1 MVWRNCQKSLM
12 RLVTLLEKKVLD
24 GLSLYAKKRTL
35 NLEEMIFSQ
44 EDQPGAHSTL
54 AEIACELNIDHL
66 SVLCIIDQDFDL
78 RPLRKRKVQKLTDS
92 NIENHIIRSRKLLSK
107 YSQKTLHIF
116 SDEKI
121 FKVKQLYN
129 WHNDMVYVPKK
140 MRKVEVPEERLFC
153 KIEAFP
159 KQIMVSVY
167 WFWNLIKLN
176 EPIAKVKVKYCCN
189 VLLKKV
195 ISEINR
201 QGNHNGYLF
210 MEDGARA
217 HTVKLTL
224 EML

>member
-1 MVWRNCQKSLM
+1 M

-129 WHNDMVYVPKK
+129 
-140 MRKVEVPEERLFC
+140 
-153 KIEAFP
+153 
-159 KQIMVSVY
+159 
-167 WFWNLIKLN
+167 
-176 EPIAKVKVKYCCN
+176 
-189 VLLKKV
+189 
-195 ISEINR
+195 
-201 QGNHNGYLF
+201 
-210 MEDGARA
+210 
-217 HTVKLTL
+217 
-224 EML
+224 

>member
-1 MVWRNCQKSLM
+1 M

-66 SVLCIIDQDFDL
+66 SVLCIIDQDVDL

-121 FKVKQLYN
+121 FKVKNYITDIMIWFMFQ
-129 WHNDMVYVPKK
+129 
-140 MRKVEVPEERLFC
+140 RK
-153 KIEAFP
+153 
-159 KQIMVSVY
+159 
-167 WFWNLIKLN
+167 
-176 EPIAKVKVKYCCN
+176 
-189 VLLKKV
+189 
-195 ISEINR
+195 
-201 QGNHNGYLF
+201 
-210 MEDGARA
+210 
-217 HTVKLTL
+217 
-224 EML
+224 